1 MGMKARDAVSRQRG
15 GGATLPKGRVD
26 GGMHL
31 LEVLPRLLDEPSREL
46 GVVSGGLEEG
56 TIDQASMLEALGRMI
71 APRYDCSVLEV
82 ECLPGEYSA
91 SHLARAVE
99 DSDVHL
105 VDMFTTPAEGE
116 RLHVTLRVM
125 CDDPTATVH
134 CLERYGY
141 EVTGVFGNENA
152 SYSVSFDRLM
162 ALQTLMNV

>member
-1 MGMKARDAVSRQRG
+1 MKARDAVSRLRG
-15 GGATLPKGRVD
+15 MSEMLPQGRVD

-31 LEVLPRLLDEPSREL
+31 LDVLPRLLDTPTREL
-46 GVVSGGLEEG
+46 GVVSDGHEEG

-91 SHLARAVE
+91 SHIARAVE

-105 VDMFTTPAEGE
+105 VDMFTAPVDGD
-116 RLHVTLRVM
+116 RLHVTLRVR
-125 CDDPTATVH
+125 CEDPTATVH

-141 EVTGVFGNENA
+141 DVTGVYGHETA
-152 SYSVSFDRLM
+152 GYSVSVDRLM
-162 ALQTLMNV
+162 ALQALMNV